1 MFGNTGSPSYEVA
14 ISYKNERKLF
24 NIPVDFS
31 INDLIAAMTKVFNID
46 EGYAVFM
53 YLKKYGK
60 LLNGLIRLS
69 QLVGESSTLKNAI
82 DTDSISSAAKWY

>member
-1 MFGNTGSPSYEVA
+1 MPSSPSYEVA

-24 NIPVDFS
+24 SVPIDFS
-31 INDLIAAMTKVFNID
+31 INDLIAAMTKVFNIE

-69 QLVGESSTLKNAI
+69 QIVGESAI
-82 DTDSISSAAKWY
+82 FK